1 MADYAK
7 SLWPTCVWAMRR
19 RLSGAGRAAR
29 AGAAQG
35 GVGSEVVVE
44 VAKRVG
50 SRLAQRGQPNPD
62 RAGGW
67 RLTLKA
73 DCG

>member
-1 MADYAK
+1 MPAYAK
-7 SLWPTCVWAMRR
+7 SLWLTGVWAMRR

-35 GVGSEVVVE
+35 VVWSEVVVE

-50 SRLAQRGQPNPD
+50 SRLAQRGEPNPD
-62 RAGGW
+62 RASGW

-73 DCG
+73 DYE

>member
-1 MADYAK
+1 MPDYAK
-7 SLWPTCVWAMRR
+7 SLWLTWVWAMRR

-35 GVGSEVVVE
+35 VVWSEVTVE
-44 VAKRVG
+44 VAQPAGTGV
-50 SRLAQRGQPNPD
+50 AQRGEHHTD

-73 DCG
+73 DYE

>member
-1 MADYAK
+1 MPDYAK
-7 SLWPTCVWAMRR
+7 SLWLTCVLARRR

-35 GVGSEVVVE
+35 GVWSEVVVE
-44 VAKRVG
+44 VAKLVG
-50 SRLAQRGQPNPD
+50 SRLAQRGEPDLD
-62 RAGGW
+62 RASGW

-73 DCG
+73 DYE